1 MEKTEMTIKSFAVY
15 LNPDRYRATGA
26 RVVLAVVLPLA
37 TLLSVPLLIPSLA
50 TASDKLSVTVY
61 NSDLG
66 VVHEVREL
74 EFKSGIGQ
82 LAFRD
87 VPSKIDPTSVGFRTI
102 GARSSVN
109 ILEQNYQ
116 FDLVSPEKLY
126 DRFIDR
132 NIELISNDGKIHSG
146 KLLTFSSSAVTLQ
159 DEHGRIQI
167 VRLNEISNTNLPEL
181 PEGLIT
187 RPTLFW
193 KYFSTI
199 SGKSKCE
206 VSYQTSGISWHA
218 EYVAVLDDA
227 EENIDLSGWS
237 SIDNRSG
244 KTYQDATLKLVAGEI
259 NRAQQPQSKRIYR
272 SAMTAQAMDFESG
285 FQEKAFFE
293 YHLYTLP
300 RPSTIANNEIKQLSL
315 FEPASTG
322 VTKEYYFMVDRGEK
336 NAEVKLRFVNSK
348 DAGLGMP
355 LPAGRVRVYKNDSD
369 GSTILLGEDNL
380 RHTPKDEEILL
391 TLGKAFDLVVEETT
405 LARRKITDRVTE
417 TDFRIELRNRKDED
431 VSINVVKYLGK
442 YWKITKTTHDFEKK
456 SASKVQFKIPVKA
469 GEELKVEFTVRQG
482 G

>member
-1 MEKTEMTIKSFAVY
+1 MTSKSD
-15 LNPDRYRATGA
+15 LRYSQAIRATFAGMA
-26 RVVLAVVLPLA
+26 LFFAGLLAPGLVSA
-37 TLLSVPLLIPSLA
+37 A
-50 TASDKLSVTVY
+50 DKLSVTVY

-74 EFKSGIGQ
+74 EFNNGIGQ
-82 LAFRD
+82 IAFRD
-87 VPSKIDPTSVGFRTI
+87 VPAMIDPTSVGFKTLSSRL
-102 GARSSVN
+102 SVN

-126 DRFIDR
+126 DRYIDK

-146 KLLTFSSSAVTLQ
+146 KLLTYSSSAVTLQ

-193 KYFSTI
+193 KYASSG

-206 VSYQTSGISWHA
+206 VSYQTGGISWHA

-227 EENIDLSGWS
+227 EKNIDLSGWS

-244 KTYQDATLKLVAGEI
+244 KTYKDATLKLVAGEI
-259 NRAQQPQSKRIYR
+259 NRARQPQSKRLYR
-272 SAMTAQAMDFESG
+272 NAMTASAMEYDGVG
-285 FQEKAFFE
+285 FDEKAFFE

-300 RPSTIANNEIKQLSL
+300 RSSTIANNEIKQLSL
-315 FEPASTG
+315 FEPASTS
-322 VTKEYYFMVDRGEK
+322 VSKEYYFVADRGSK
-336 NAEVKLRFVNSK
+336 NAEVKIRFVNSK
-348 DAGLGMP
+348 ETGLGMP

-369 GSTILLGEDNL
+369 GSTILIGEDNL
-380 RHTPKDEEILL
+380 QHTPKDEEILL
-391 TLGKAFDLVVEETT
+391 TLGKAFDLVVKETT

-417 TDFRIELRNRKDED
+417 TDFQIELRNRKDED
-431 VSINVVKYLGK
+431 VTINVVKSLGNF
-442 YWKITKTTHDFEKK
+442 WKIIKKTHSFEKK
-456 SASKVQFKIPVKA
+456 SANKVQFQVPVKA
-469 GEELKVEFTVRQG
+469 GEEVKLEFTVRQG

>member
-1 MEKTEMTIKSFAVY
+1 MKTMTTTGSRLA
-15 LNPDRYRATGA
+15 LRAA
-26 RVVLAVVLPLA
+26 
-37 TLLSVPLLIPSLA
+37 PLLTLA
-50 TASDKLSVTVY
+50 LSALAMPRPLRADSNLSVTVY
-61 NSDLG
+61 NSNLG
-66 VVHEVREL
+66 VVREVREL
-74 EFKSGIGQ
+74 NFQNGVGK

-87 VPSKIDPTSVGFRTI
+87 VPSQIDPTSVGFRTLDS
-102 GARSSVN
+102 RRSVN

-126 DRFIDR
+126 DRYIDR
-132 NIELISNDGKIHSG
+132 NIELISNDGKIYSG
-146 KLLTFSSSAVTLQ
+146 KLLTYSSGAVTLQ
-159 DEHGRIQI
+159 DERGQIQI

-193 KYFSTI
+193 TYNSTF
-199 SGKSKCE
+199 SGKSRCE

-227 EENIDLSGWS
+227 EKNLNLSGWS

-244 KTYQDATLKLVAGEI
+244 KTYKDATLKLVAGEI
-259 NRAQQPQSKRIYR
+259 NRAQSRRPQPMYKRGMMATEMAADY
-272 SAMTAQAMDFESG
+272 AG
-285 FQEKAFFE
+285 FDEKAFFE

-322 VTKEYYFMVDRGEK
+322 VSKEYYFVADRGSK

-348 DAGLGMP
+348 AAGLGMP

-380 RHTPKDEEILL
+380 EHTPKDEEVLL
-391 TLGKAFDLVVEETT
+391 TIGKAFDVKVEETT
-405 LARRKITDRVTE
+405 LARRKITDRISE
-417 TDFRIELRNRKDED
+417 TDYRIELRNRKDED
-431 VSINVVKYLGK
+431 VSVNVVKRLGN
-442 YWKITKTTHDFEKK
+442 YWKITKKTHDFEKK
-456 SASKVQFKIPVKA
+456 SASKVQFKVPVAA
-469 GEELKVEFTVRQG
+469 GEVVKLEFTVRQG